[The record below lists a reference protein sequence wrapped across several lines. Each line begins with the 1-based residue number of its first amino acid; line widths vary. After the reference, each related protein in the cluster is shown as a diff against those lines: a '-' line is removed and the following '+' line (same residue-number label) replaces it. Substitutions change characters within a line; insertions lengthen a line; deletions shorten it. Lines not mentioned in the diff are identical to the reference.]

1 MTKQEIIDL
10 CGKAARDAQI
20 RDDVCSRSTLLG
32 LKAYFDWIPDDMIR
46 ASMNLCG
53 GAGASSGTCG
63 TFTAGLLAVGLKFNV
78 PLADELA
85 NPALQEGNAIMF
97 SKFRDGFI
105 AELGTTMCP
114 EFQKQIYGRSYIF
127 TDPADCE
134 AYWAIADHNEKCAIV
149 VEKAARFIAGF
160 LLDNDPD
167 WKEEA

>member
-10 CGKAARDAQI
+10 CGKAAREAQI
-20 RDDVCSRSTLLG
+20 RDDVCSRSTLIG

-53 GAGASSGTCG
+53 GAGASSGSCG

-78 PLADELA
+78 PLAEELK
-85 NPALQEGNAIMF
+85 NPALQEKSAMMF
-97 SKFRDGFI
+97 SAFRDGFM
-105 AELGTTMCP
+105 EKLGTTMCP

-149 VEKAARFIAGF
+149 VERAARFIAEF
-160 LLDNDPD
+160 LLDNDPN